1 MLKQIKTWRQIKT
14 WARFAV
20 FVTAN
25 GLALAGIYIF
35 LVEPGFEILRDQ
47 KKQIEHTALVLE
59 HLRSNLTR
67 KQSISSL
74 DPIETEKAAQRFLQ
88 GNTENLQNADLF
100 TRLRQI
106 ADAHGV
112 SFSSVTNLAPRDWI
126 GRQLVGARVEFTA
139 PTQRVVEL
147 LSNIEDGPSF
157 LFIRSAKLATAGEG
171 DATEKGLGV
180 SIEVYGVTRWS
191 KG

>member
-1 MLKQIKTWRQIKT
+1 MWKQVKTWKQIKT

-35 LVEPGFEILRDQ
+35 LVEPGFEFLRDQ
-47 KKQIEHTALVLE
+47 ERQIKQNALVLE
-59 HLRSNLTR
+59 HLHSNLRR

-88 GNTENLQNADLF
+88 GNTENLLNADLL

-106 ADAHGV
+106 ADAHSV
-112 SFSSVTNLAPRDWI
+112 SFSSVTNLPPRDWI

-139 PTQRVVEL
+139 PTQRVAEL
-147 LSNIEDGPSF
+147 LSNMEDGPSF
-157 LFIRSAKLATAGEG
+157 LFIRSAKLATVGEG
-171 DATEKGLGV
+171 DASEKRLGV

-191 KG
+191 KS

>member
-139 PTQRVVEL
+139 PTQRVAEL

-171 DATEKGLGV
+171 DATEKRLGV

>member
-1 MLKQIKTWRQIKT
+1 MLKQIKTCRQIKT

-35 LVEPGFEILRDQ
+35 LVEPGFEILREQ

>member
-147 LSNIEDGPSF
+147 LSNIEDGPSC
-157 LFIRSAKLATAGEG
+157 LFIRSANLATAGAG
-171 DATEKGLGV
+171 DAPEKGLGV
-180 SIEVYGVTRWS
+180 SIEG
-191 KG
+191 

>member
-1 MLKQIKTWRQIKT
+1 MLKQIKTWKQVKT

-112 SFSSVTNLAPRDWI
+112 SFSSVTNLAPREWI

-139 PTQRVVEL
+139 PTQRVAEL

-171 DATEKGLGV
+171 DATEKRLGV